1 MQERET
7 VLITGGCGFIG
18 SHLVDVFTSA
28 DRRYDV
34 HVFDNW
40 STGRHV
46 NRDATYWTINI
57 ANPDRDL
64 SKLITDINPKV
75 IFHLAAIARVQKSF
89 DEPHKYHINNAT
101 LTSNLLDSLRKINYK
116 GRVVFTSSSSVYNG
130 RPNIETQ
137 ELSPVNLSP
146 YALGKLHAEQIC
158 ALYRDFYGLDI
169 VITRPFSVYGPRMAS
184 GSYGTVLQYFIDAF
198 KCHKP
203 LTITGDGSQLRDFT
217 HVEDIVTGLLQCGF
231 AENPPKILNLC
242 SGNPKRIIDIAN
254 LFPAEQIFIDK
265 VVEPEFTCGDTTIG
279 EEFGFSAKH
288 NVIDWIKEYAHL
300 E

>member
-1 MQERET
+1 MSKQET

-18 SHLVDVFTSA
+18 SHLVESFKGM
-28 DRRYDV
+28 DRRFDV
-34 HVFDNW
+34 HIFDNC
-40 STGRHV
+40 STGNYRAQ
-46 NRDATYWTINI
+46 NATLWAVDI
-57 ANPDRDL
+57 ANPHRDL
-64 SKLITDINPKV
+64 SKLISDINPKV

-89 DEPHKYHINNAT
+89 GEPHWYHINNAT

-130 RPNIETQ
+130 LPNVETQ
-137 ELSPVNLSP
+137 ELSSTNLSP
-146 YALGKLHAEQIC
+146 YALGKLHAEQLC

-198 KCHKP
+198 RYHKP
-203 LTITGDGSQLRDFT
+203 LTITGDGMQLRDFT
-217 HVEDIVTGLLQCGF
+217 HVEDVVMGLLRCGF
-231 AENPPKILNLC
+231 APNPPKILNLC

-254 LFPAEQIFIDK
+254 LFPSEKIFIEK
-265 VVEPEFTCGDTTIG
+265 VIEPEITCGDTNIG
-279 EEFGFSAKH
+279 KNFGFSAKH
-288 NVIDWIKEYAHL
+288 NVIDWIKGYANL